1 MRRKGISPVIAT
13 LLLIVIA
20 VVAAVLTYIWVTGYM
35 GTLSPREVPG
45 QLRERIKIDAVSIGT
60 SDVTIY
66 FSNIGESTVNI
77 AGAYVL
83 YENFTVVPNCANTT
97 NLLPSNVAPGATD
110 QVQIQGCTLQA
121 DRTYI
126 AKVTTREGVEATY
139 IFRR

>member
-20 VVAAVLTYIWVTGYM
+20 VVAAVLMYIWVTGYM

-45 QLRERIKIDAVSIGT
+45 QLRERIKIDAVSVGT
-60 SDVTIY
+60 NDVTIY

-83 YENFTVVPNCANTT
+83 FEDFTVVPNCAATA
-97 NLLPSNVAPGATD
+97 NLPQGVQPGATD
-110 QVQIQGCTLQA
+110 QVQIQGCALQA

>member
-45 QLRERIKIDAVSIGT
+45 QLKERIKIDAVSVGAN
-60 SDVTIY
+60 DVTIY

-77 AGAYVL
+77 TGAYVL

-97 NLLPSNVAPGATD
+97 NLPSNVAPGATN
-110 QVQIQGCTLQA
+110 QVQIGGCARRA